1 MVRCD
6 DLERLLAGRE
16 ERWLRQR
23 RLLAS
28 SDVVLQA
35 ALNVPGLPKAV
46 EGDVS
51 LLEALGSRLE
61 ACLVVPSERLLLV
74 NGAGAALLLA
84 FRGVDPLR
92 LKEEAL
98 SLEEGLPWGR
108 ILDIDV
114 LTEAGSLSRQLLGR
128 PLRSCLLCD
137 LPSKICAR
145 QARHPL
151 AALREAFLLLFERA
165 LGDVE
170 TFRSDCRPPL
180 PFGDGGARG
189 EGPDRP

>member
-1 MVRCD
+1 MVRRD

-28 SDVVLQA
+28 SDAVLQA
-35 ALNVPGLPKAV
+35 ALNVPGLPKNV

-74 NGAGAALLLA
+74 NEAGAALLLA
-84 FRGVDPLR
+84 FRDVDPLR
-92 LKEEAL
+92 LKKEAL
-98 SLEEGLPWGR
+98 SLEEGFPWGR

-128 PLRSCLLCD
+128 PPRSCLLCD
-137 LPSKICAR
+137 LPSKVCAR

-151 AALREAFLLLFERA
+151 AALREAFLLLFGRA
-165 LGDVE
+165 LDDLE
-170 TFRSDCRPPL
+170 TLSPSRPPSR
-180 PFGDGGARG
+180 PFGDGRARG
-189 EGPDRP
+189 EGPGRP